1 MDGGRR
7 FKSRCELEVKAM
19 VSRKERL
26 QKIWHQYDSR
36 RDHKPSSMR
45 QAAAWAVSD
54 GLLQLPEVDPIDILA
69 DQMAQAVREEYRTDS
84 EGRRYRV
91 NHAVRATK
99 SGVQYTFWGV
109 MGYAPHDHM
118 EKAFAQRRELIV
130 GENFQLKVDI
140 DVYNEM
146 NAGKHAAIQL
156 VLDYRDDVAEREEL
170 MRLHFRRHVA

>member
-1 MDGGRR
+1 MGCHRR
-7 FKSRCELEVKAM
+7 IAPLPKA
-19 VSRKERL
+19 
-26 QKIWHQYDSR
+26 
-36 RDHKPSSMR
+36 
-45 QAAAWAVSD
+45 
-54 GLLQLPEVDPIDILA
+54 DPIDILADQA

-118 EKAFAQRRELIV
+118 EKASAQRRELIV

-146 NAGKHAAIQL
+146 NAGEHPAIEL

>member
-1 MDGGRR
+1 
-7 FKSRCELEVKAM
+7 M

-26 QKIWHQYDSR
+26 QTIWHQYDSS

-99 SGVQYTFWGV
+99 SGVQYPFWGV
-109 MGYAPHDHM
+109 MGCTSRPHGKSVCSAP
-118 EKAFAQRRELIV
+118 
-130 GENFQLKVDI
+130 
-140 DVYNEM
+140 
-146 NAGKHAAIQL
+146 
-156 VLDYRDDVAEREEL
+156 
-170 MRLHFRRHVA
+170 

>member
-1 MDGGRR
+1 MK
-7 FKSRCELEVKAM
+7 F
-19 VSRKERL
+19 L
-26 QKIWHQYDSR
+26 QGKLHILNNGAQVGNIAS
-36 RDHKPSSMR
+36 
-45 QAAAWAVSD
+45 VGD
-54 GLLQLPEVDPIDILA
+54 GLLQLPE
-69 DQMAQAVREEYRTDS
+69 AQAVREEYRTDS

-99 SGVQYTFWGV
+99 SGVRYTFWGV

-146 NAGKHAAIQL
+146 NVGKHPAIQL
-156 VLDYRDDVAEREEL
+156 VLDYRDDVVEREEL

>member
-1 MDGGRR
+1 
-7 FKSRCELEVKAM
+7 M

-26 QKIWHQYDSR
+26 QRIWHQYDSR

-99 SGVQYTFWGV
+99 SGVQYSTRFGVSWGTRLTTTW
-109 MGYAPHDHM
+109 
-118 EKAFAQRRELIV
+118 K
-130 GENFQLKVDI
+130 
-140 DVYNEM
+140 
-146 NAGKHAAIQL
+146 KHLPSA
-156 VLDYRDDVAEREEL
+156 VS
-170 MRLHFRRHVA
+170 